1 MTSPG
6 PLHALLEEKSRQL
19 AKMPQSC
26 PDCDG
31 RAVRLTLLTYRKE
44 LATFLSNYFPD
55 FFFFFHLKLTQNTVR
70 KSMTDDG
77 AIKNN
82 SEISAAK

>member
-6 PLHALLEEKSRQL
+6 PLYALLEEKSRQL

-31 RAVRLTLLTYRKE
+31 RAVRLTMLTCRKE

-55 FFFFFHLKLTQNTVR
+55 FFFFHLKLTQNTVR